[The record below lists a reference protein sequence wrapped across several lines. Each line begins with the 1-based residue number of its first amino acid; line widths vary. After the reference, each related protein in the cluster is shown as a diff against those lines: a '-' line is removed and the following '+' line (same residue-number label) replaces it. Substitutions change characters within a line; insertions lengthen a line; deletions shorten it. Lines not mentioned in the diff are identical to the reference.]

1 MGKAGEESFR
11 ELYSTSSKSRLAI
24 AGPARAWEKCEERPE
39 ASRVPAL
46 KRGSI
51 LPDAA
56 WPLLTALQICRT
68 PKMREG
74 GDHPFPAASGNN
86 LSEKTPLPR

>member
-46 KRGSI
+46 ERGSI

-56 WPLLTALQICRT
+56 WPLLTAPTNL
-68 PKMREG
+68 P
-74 GDHPFPAASGNN
+74 HPENERRRGSFIPGSVM
-86 LSEKTPLPR
+86 K